1 MTRAANE
8 PSDDKLSALWR
19 AACDDYAKETGIP
32 ITDGEF
38 PKLPGPEGLSRQL
51 DAEKDHFQDFRM
63 KKRPLLHTMQL
74 ILAPFENWGDL
85 IGGLVAAA
93 FPPASAIMGA
103 MLLLIRGARKVSES
117 FDMITDLFQKLS
129 NFALRLDTY
138 KGIPLNEGMKII
150 IVKVLVNFLRVC
162 AASQKLLKTG
172 SFRARLS
179 KWAKNIFIEDSSV
192 TSLLGELEELTSQ
205 EHKMISAQNL
215 NLTNQALKNT
225 ADLLKRDD
233 VKSERERLDRVKDK
247 LKPVSASSQVCSAI
261 SDSRIPGSGS
271 WVDDRIRSWWQSSQ
285 PLLWLH
291 GGPGVGKS
299 YLASKIINDLENT
312 ELFTQPMPIV
322 ASFFCKNNDVD
333 LRSLN
338 NGLRTLAWHVATQ
351 LPSFAVHAE
360 DFCLKAD
367 PADTYAVWRK
377 LLLNYFTEAAPGVSP
392 CFVIDGIDEADP
404 EEQEILYSLLEKTY
418 SREDQTREFPP
429 LRFVLLSRD
438 SVRTSLEE
446 HLLGWVTDIEITNN
460 QNKEDLHGYV
470 SQKLQRAS
478 LFRGSSDFLEEVV
491 NGIRE
496 SAEGL
501 WEWANL
507 VVKSVLRCRTKG
519 QIRQVL
525 KTMPRGISAMLTQEL
540 QRLARE
546 LSAVDMLPD
555 ELPEDVF
562 GVEESEGEAMVTR
575 IQQLNLIL
583 SFVTMAHRPLTVEQ
597 LELILD
603 IILEDDVLNLEDD
616 IRTMYSSLF
625 SMRQGGDTEGYLED
639 DSIVTLRHSSFYE
652 FFKASGQGETGPIHV
667 DPESAEV
674 TIVFVLLY
682 ALQNTHTP
690 KSQKLLGPVMTYAE
704 DFLARHLT
712 CANPKNA
719 GNLQDKISTLLS
731 DMFSKDIGRGSG
743 FIYTIFDKGASRYNF
758 YASSRVSALGAYW
771 FDAGDYN
778 TANKRAQLVL
788 DWLLPSSRAVFD
800 DCAQA
805 SVMASDVCPFTILF
819 SPMVVFLSRHWLD
832 PDRTEAHDGHPWAI
846 PVMLNVYGEMA
857 GTVDPISYDGEPEG
871 LESGTTDSVKSIS
884 SCHSNLP
891 SSRVFLIAE
900 LQQLQKSAIW
910 HARLGQALLLHW
922 NLKDAL
928 DHFQKA
934 LSTHEKT
941 PILGSQSLFDIH
953 RDMGRAYFEDGS
965 YEEALEH
972 SDLAGTFGGTDTV
985 DDFTDGHI
993 GQLLN
998 TAQMKYLANMP
1009 DQAVATAIEA
1019 WGAYVESGDVRDWGL
1034 WRDFL
1039 AIFPELRQPHHLRP
1053 VFELALS
1060 YFKKTYGDGVET
1072 DGLAEFI
1079 IEPALSQPSIMY
1091 RAVHLALTPDDEEHL
1106 QLIAWAVERLKAPKY
1121 DYMNLAEVKYLM
1133 GSVLFEKGQFA
1144 TGIRSWYDA
1153 ASISNP
1159 TPINWQINPAQERS
1173 LSHLV
1178 AICLYHPEIHFYGGC
1193 PLTLDVDAEFSDI
1206 CLVISCWLRD
1216 HGDLANARNA
1226 LCGRVKKCIALLSDD
1241 DPCNDG
1247 NARVALFK
1255 TFLAATDSDEDLSIA
1270 LYLIKAWRRILNAQT
1285 PKPDS
1290 EVDAAETSGETQLGD
1305 DKTSKNDS
1313 ILEYS
1318 KAVEPNV
1325 GKENEVEWNGMWD
1338 STDSFTECAICKLI
1352 VASVSNWYFCR
1363 SCPHTALCPCC
1374 YREMRSSSSNTTL
1387 SQHAPRTCNS
1397 QHEFYDSGNP
1407 LLSSECLELG
1417 MVRLTSTSS
1426 NDQIQT
1432 LWAEEWKD
1440 RLEEK
1445 WKTKDFEFKGGL
1457 SAWCMRVLPEVQRER
1472 WATFF
1477 KV

>member
-1 MTRAANE
+1 MTRAVDE

-19 AACDDYAKETGIP
+19 AASDDYAKETGIP
-32 ITDGEF
+32 IADGEF
-38 PKLPGPEGLSRQL
+38 PKLPGPEELSRQL

-63 KKRPLLHTMQL
+63 KKRPLLHAMQM
-74 ILAPFENWGDL
+74 ILAPFEHWGDL
-85 IGGLVAAA
+85 IGGVVAAA

-129 NFALRLDTY
+129 NFALRLNTY

-179 KWAKNIFIEDSSV
+179 KWAKNIFVEDSSV
-192 TSLLGELEELTSQ
+192 TSLLGELEELTNQ

-225 ADLLKRDD
+225 TDLLKRDNA
-233 VKSERERLDRVKDK
+233 KSEREMLDRVKDR
-247 LKPVSASSQVCSAI
+247 LKPVSASSQVCSEI

-299 YLASKIINDLENT
+299 YLASKIINDLANT
-312 ELFTQPMPIV
+312 ELFTTPMPIV

-338 NGLRTLAWHVATQ
+338 KGLRTLAWQVATQ

-377 LLLNYFTEAAPGVSP
+377 LLLKYFAEAAPGVSP

-404 EEQEILYSLLEKTY
+404 EEQEILFSLLGKTY
-418 SREDQTREFPP
+418 STEDQTRELTP

-438 SVRTSLEE
+438 SVRNSLEE
-446 HLLGWVTDIEITNN
+446 HLLGSVTDIEITNN
-460 QNKEDLHGYV
+460 QNKEDLYGYV
-470 SQKLQRAS
+470 SQKLQRSS
-478 LFRGSSDFLEEVV
+478 LFRGSSDFLEEIV
-491 NGIRE
+491 NSIHE

-501 WEWANL
+501 WEWTNL
-507 VVKSVLRCRTKG
+507 VIKSVLRCRTKG
-519 QIRQVL
+519 QIRQVV

-555 ELPEDVF
+555 KLSEEVF
-562 GVEESEGEAMVTR
+562 GAEESDGEAIVTQ

-616 IRTMYSSLF
+616 IRTVYSSLF
-625 SMRQGGDTEGYLED
+625 SMRRAVDIEEGYDED

-652 FFKASGQGETGPIHV
+652 FFKASGRRETGPIHV
-667 DPESAEV
+667 NPESAEA

-690 KSQKLLGPVMTYAE
+690 KSHKWLEPVTTYAK

-712 CANPKNA
+712 SANPKNA
-719 GNLQDKISTLLS
+719 GNMQDKISTLLS
-731 DMFSKDIGRGSG
+731 ELFSKDIGPGHG
-743 FIYTIFDKGASRYNF
+743 FIYTIYDRGNSRYNF
-758 YASSRVSALGAYW
+758 YASSRVDQLGKYW
-771 FDAGDYN
+771 LNAEDYDTTN
-778 TANKRAQLVL
+778 ERAQLVL
-788 DWLLPSSRAVFD
+788 NWLLPASRKVFE
-800 DCAQA
+800 DCARSSA
-805 SVMASDVCPFTILF
+805 MAGDVCPFTILF
-819 SPMVVFLSRHWLD
+819 SPMAVSLSHHWLE
-832 PDRTEAHDGHPWAI
+832 PYHTEAHDGHPWAI
-846 PVMLNVYGEMA
+846 PVVLNVYGEMA
-857 GTVDPISYDGEPEG
+857 GTVERTSYDGEPEG
-871 LESGTTDSVKSIS
+871 LKSGTTDSVKQIS
-884 SCHSNLP
+884 PVCSNL
-891 SSRVFLIAE
+891 SSPRILRVAE
-900 LQQLQKSAIW
+900 LQQLQKTAIW

-928 DHFQKA
+928 AHFQKA
-934 LSTHEKT
+934 LSTHEKSPT
-941 PILGSQSLFDIH
+941 LTSRSLSNIH
-953 RDMGRAYFEDGS
+953 RDMGRACFEDGL
-965 YEEALEH
+965 YEEALKH
-972 SDLAGTFGGTDTV
+972 SDLAESFGGTDTV
-985 DDFTDGHI
+985 DDFADSHI

-998 TAQMKYLANMP
+998 TAQMKYLANLP

-1019 WGAYVESGDVRDWGL
+1019 WGAYIESGDDRGWGF
-1034 WRDFL
+1034 WSDFL
-1039 AIFPELRQPHHLRP
+1039 AIFPELRQPHRVRP
-1053 VFELALS
+1053 VFEFALS
-1060 YFKKTYGDGVET
+1060 QFKKVSGDGVET
-1072 DGLAEFI
+1072 HGLAEYI
-1079 IEPALSQPSIMY
+1079 IEPALSEPSIMY
-1091 RAVHLALTPDDEEHL
+1091 SAIHLALTPDDEGYL

-1121 DYMNLAEVKYLM
+1121 HTMNLAKVKYLI

-1144 TGIRSWYDA
+1144 SGIRSWYDA
-1153 ASISNP
+1153 ASTSNP
-1159 TPINWQINPAQERS
+1159 TPINWQIKPAQERS

-1178 AICLYHPEIHFYGGC
+1178 AVCLYHPEISFCRGG
-1193 PLTLDVDAEFSDI
+1193 PLTLDVDAESSDI
-1206 CLVISCWLRD
+1206 CLVISSWLRD
-1216 HGDLANARNA
+1216 HGDLANARKA

-1241 DPCNDG
+1241 DPFNDG
-1247 NARVALFK
+1247 DAWVALFK
-1255 TFLAATDSDEDLSIA
+1255 TFLLARDSDEDLSIA
-1270 LYLIKAWRRILNAQT
+1270 LYLIKAWRMIFNMKT
-1285 PKPDS
+1285 PMPNS
-1290 EVDAAETSGETQLGD
+1290 EVEAAEISGETHLED
-1305 DKTSKNDS
+1305 D
-1313 ILEYS
+1313 
-1318 KAVEPNV
+1318 KAVEPNDE
-1325 GKENEVEWNGMWD
+1325 KENEEQWIGMWD
-1338 STDSFTECAICKLI
+1338 STDPFTECANCKL
-1352 VASVSNWYFCR
+1352 VVDSVSHWYFCR
-1363 SCPHTALCPCC
+1363 SCPHTALCLRC
-1374 YREMRSSSSNTTL
+1374 YPEIRGSSSNTTL
-1387 SQHAPRTCNS
+1387 YQHAPRTCNT
-1397 QHEFYDSGNP
+1397 QHKFYYSGNP
-1407 LLSSECLELG
+1407 LLSLECLERS
-1417 MVRLTSTSS
+1417 MVPLTSTSS
-1426 NDQIQT
+1426 DGQIQT
-1432 LWAEEWKD
+1432 MWLEEWKD

-1445 WKTKDFEFKGGL
+1445 WKTKGFEFEGGL
-1457 SAWCMRVLPEVQRER
+1457 SAWCMQVLPEVQRER

-1477 KV
+1477 KVEIKVNT